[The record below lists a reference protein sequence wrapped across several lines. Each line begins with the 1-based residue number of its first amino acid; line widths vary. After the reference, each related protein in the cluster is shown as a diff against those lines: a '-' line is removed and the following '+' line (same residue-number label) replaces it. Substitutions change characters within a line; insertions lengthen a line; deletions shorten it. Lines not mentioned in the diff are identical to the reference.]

1 MTAVISLQQWLV
13 GRGLTF
19 QEADLWSEF
28 ISDALLLLEDSHALL
43 RTADEWDSFL
53 GGCKSNNPTEPEI
66 TSGLGDRMR
75 RLRNDAEIDSNRDR
89 IHVSYESPTPG
100 DERHGTRKSKA
111 DFRFERKF
119 EAGRAVAFV
128 MEAKPLR
135 NPGDI
140 AGRYMAADGL
150 GCFIERQPPY
160 SKDLAAGMVGYAYV
174 NPTSWLAAVATSLS
188 AGVAALRTASVELGV
203 ERTSLA
209 SDHARTAIGL
219 APVTVLHSILDFANE
234 TAPA

>member
-1 MTAVISLQQWLV
+1 MTTAISLQQWLV
-13 GRGLTF
+13 ERGLTY

-28 ISDALLLLEDSHALL
+28 ISDALLLLEDGHSLL
-43 RTADEWDSFL
+43 RTPQEWRSFL
-53 GGCKSNNPTEPEI
+53 GGCKTTRPTEPEI

-100 DERHGTRKSKA
+100 DERHGNRKSKA

-135 NPGDI
+135 TPGDI
-140 AGRYMAADGL
+140 TGRYLATDGL

-160 SKDLAAGMVGYAYV
+160 SKELAAGMVAYAFT
-174 NPTSWLAAVATSLS
+174 NPSTWLTALMTALS
-188 AGVAALRTASVELGV
+188 GGVAASRMAPIELGLQ
-203 ERTSLA
+203 RTSLA
-209 SDHARTAIGL
+209 SDHGRPGL
-219 APVTVLHSILDFANE
+219 GLDALTVLHAVLDFADE
-234 TAPA
+234 SVAD